1 MEKETDRK
9 RSGKKHRGRFAWI
22 VIAVLLI
29 VVVAAGIMI
38 YLWQE
43 KSENRKSQP
52 HIVTVSQL
60 KEIID
65 VSELSTFTA
74 VYNGVAQVMNKEK
87 PEETDYYV
95 SYEARVDVGID
106 FSEIGID
113 KDDEEMIIRLTIPEV
128 DITDVVVDIA
138 SLDYIFLN
146 DKANAVSVSQE
157 AYKACEEDVKN
168 ESAGQEAIF
177 ELAEQNAE
185 NIVTALVR
193 PVVEPLGYT
202 IEIK

>member
-1 MEKETDRK
+1 MAREKSDGGNK
-9 RSGKKHRGRFAWI
+9 GRLVPVI
-22 VIAVLLI
+22 VFLVIIA
-29 VVVAAGIMI
+29 VAAGVLF
-38 YLWQE
+38 YFWQGR
-43 KSENRKSQP
+43 SGNRKSEPQ
-52 HIVTVSQL
+52 IVTESQL
-60 KEIID
+60 KEIIN

-106 FSEIGID
+106 FSKIGID
-113 KDDEEMIIRLTIPEV
+113 KDDEEKVIRLTVPEV

-146 DKANAVSVSQE
+146 DKANALSVSQE

-202 IEIK
+202 IEIE

>member
-1 MEKETDRK
+1 MKRKTDREKPGK
-9 RSGKKHRGRFAWI
+9 RHRGRLVLIIGF
-22 VIAVLLI
+22 LLI
-29 VVVAAGIMI
+29 LAAGALL
-38 YLWQE
+38 YFREE
-43 KSENRKSQP
+43 KSNNKKSEP
-52 HIVTVSQL
+52 EIVTESQL
-60 KEIID
+60 KEIIN

-74 VYNGVAQVMNKEK
+74 VYNGVAQVMNEEK

-95 SYEARVDVGID
+95 SYEAKVNVGID

-113 KDDEEMIIRLTIPEV
+113 KDDRGMIIRLTIPEV
-128 DITDVVVDIA
+128 DITDIEVDIA

-146 DKANAVSVSQE
+146 DKANTASVSME
-157 AYKACEEDVKN
+157 AYRACEEDVKN
-168 ESAGQEAIF
+168 ESAGQKKIF

-202 IEIK
+202 VEIE

>member
-1 MEKETDRK
+1 MARGTDRR
-9 RSGKKHRGRFAWI
+9 RSGRRHKGRF
-22 VIAVLLI
+22 VLVVVFLLI
-29 VVVAAGIMI
+29 VVAAGIMF

-43 KSENRKSQP
+43 KSENGNSHPQ
-52 HIVTVSQL
+52 IVTESQL
-60 KEIID
+60 KEIIN

-87 PEETDYYV
+87 TDYYV

-106 FSEIGID
+106 FSKIGIVM
-113 KDDEEMIIRLTIPEV
+113 DDEKKIIRLTIPEV
-128 DITDVVVDIA
+128 NITDVVVDIA

-146 DKANAVSVSQE
+146 DKANTVSVSQE

-168 ESAGQEAIF
+168 ESAEQEEIF
-177 ELAEQNAE
+177 ELAKQNAE

-202 IEIK
+202 IEIEEAWK

>member
-1 MEKETDRK
+1 MEEKKGRK
-9 RSGKKHRGRFAWI
+9 RSGKKRRERFAWI
-22 VIAVLLI
+22 IIVVLLI
-29 VVVAAGIMI
+29 VAAAGIMI

-43 KSENRKSQP
+43 NSENRKSQP
-52 HIVTVSQL
+52 HIVTESQL
-60 KEIID
+60 KEIIN

-74 VYNGVAQVMNKEK
+74 VYNGVAQVMNEEK
-87 PEETDYYV
+87 PEKTDYYV

-106 FSEIGID
+106 FGKIGID
-113 KDDEEMIIRLTIPEV
+113 KDDEEKIIRLTIPEV

-202 IEIK
+202 IEIE

>member
-1 MEKETDRK
+1 MKRKTDREKPGK
-9 RSGKKHRGRFAWI
+9 RHRGRLALIIGF
-22 VIAVLLI
+22 LLI
-29 VVVAAGIMI
+29 LAAGALL
-38 YLWQE
+38 YFREE
-43 KSENRKSQP
+43 KSNNKKSEP
-52 HIVTVSQL
+52 EIVTESQL
-60 KEIID
+60 KEIIN

-74 VYNGVAQVMNKEK
+74 VYNGVAQVMNEEK

-95 SYEARVDVGID
+95 SYEAKVNVGID

-113 KDDEEMIIRLTIPEV
+113 KDDRGMIIRLTIPEV
-128 DITDVVVDIA
+128 DITDIEVDIA

-146 DKANAVSVSQE
+146 DKANTASVSME
-157 AYKACEEDVKN
+157 AYRACEEDVKN
-168 ESAGQEAIF
+168 ESAGQKKIF

-202 IEIK
+202 VEIE

>member
-1 MEKETDRK
+1 M
-9 RSGKKHRGRFAWI
+9 F
-22 VIAVLLI
+22 
-29 VVVAAGIMI
+29 

-43 KSENRKSQP
+43 KSENGNSHPQ
-52 HIVTVSQL
+52 IVTESQL
-60 KEIID
+60 KEIIN

-87 PEETDYYV
+87 TDYYV

-106 FSEIGID
+106 FSKIGIVM
-113 KDDEEMIIRLTIPEV
+113 DDEKKIIRLTIPEV
-128 DITDVVVDIA
+128 NITDVVVDIA

-146 DKANAVSVSQE
+146 DKANTVSVSQE

-168 ESAGQEAIF
+168 ESAEQEEIF
-177 ELAEQNAE
+177 ELAKQNAE

-202 IEIK
+202 IEIEEAWK

>member
-1 MEKETDRK
+1 MERGTDRK
-9 RSGKKHRGRFAWI
+9 RSGRKHRRRFVWI
-22 VIAVLLI
+22 IVVLLI
-29 VVVAAGIMI
+29 IAIAAVMLS
-38 YLWQE
+38 YLWKD
-43 KSENRKSQP
+43 KSSRKGSQP
-52 HIVTVSQL
+52 HIVTESQL
-60 KEIID
+60 KEIIN
-65 VSELSTFTA
+65 VSELSAFTA
-74 VYNGVAQVMNKEK
+74 VYNGVAQVMNEEK
-87 PEETDYYV
+87 PEKTDYYV

-106 FSEIGID
+106 FGKIGID
-113 KDDEEMIIRLTIPEV
+113 KDDEEKIIRLTIPEV

-157 AYKACEEDVKN
+157 AYKACEEDVKK

-202 IEIK
+202 IEIE

>member
-1 MEKETDRK
+1 MEKKSRN
-9 RSGKKHRGRFAWI
+9 RSGKKHRERFAWI
-22 VIAVLLI
+22 IMVVLLI
-29 VVVAAGIMI
+29 VVATAGIMI

-52 HIVTVSQL
+52 QIVTESQL
-60 KEIID
+60 KKIIN

-74 VYNGVAQVMNKEK
+74 VYNGVAQVMNEEK
-87 PEETDYYV
+87 PEKTDYYV

-106 FSEIGID
+106 FGKIGID
-113 KDDEEMIIRLTIPEV
+113 KDDEEKIIRLTIPEV
-128 DITDVVVDIA
+128 NITDVVVDIA

-168 ESAGQEAIF
+168 ESAGQEEIF

-202 IEIK
+202 IEIE

>member
-1 MEKETDRK
+1 MERKTDREKPGK
-9 RSGKKHRGRFAWI
+9 RHRGRLALIIGF
-22 VIAVLLI
+22 LLI
-29 VVVAAGIMI
+29 LAAGALL
-38 YLWQE
+38 YFREE
-43 KSENRKSQP
+43 KSNNKKSEP
-52 HIVTVSQL
+52 EIVTESQL
-60 KEIID
+60 KEIIN

-74 VYNGVAQVMNKEK
+74 VYNGVAQVMNEEK

-95 SYEARVDVGID
+95 SYEAKVNVGID

-113 KDDEEMIIRLTIPEV
+113 KDDRGMIIRLTIPEV
-128 DITDVVVDIA
+128 DITDIEVDIA

-146 DKANAVSVSQE
+146 DKANTASVSME
-157 AYKACEEDVKN
+157 AYRACEEDVKN
-168 ESAGQEAIF
+168 ESAGQKKIF

-202 IEIK
+202 VEIE

>member
-1 MEKETDRK
+1 MEKKNSRK
-9 RSGKKHRGRFAWI
+9 RSGKKHRGRFIWI
-22 VIAVLLI
+22 IIVLLI
-29 VVVAAGIMI
+29 VVAAAGIMI
-38 YLWQE
+38 CLWQE
-43 KSENRKSQP
+43 NSENRKSQP
-52 HIVTVSQL
+52 HIVTESQL
-60 KEIID
+60 KEIIN

-74 VYNGVAQVMNKEK
+74 VYNGVAQVMNEEK
-87 PEETDYYV
+87 PEKTDYYV

-106 FSEIGID
+106 FGKIGID
-113 KDDEEMIIRLTIPEV
+113 KDDEEKIIRLTIPEV

-202 IEIK
+202 IEIE